1 MEKVV
6 VIGSGPAGLTASIY
20 LSRALLK
27 PLCIEGFMAG
37 GVAGGQ
43 LMTTTEVE
51 NFPGFPEGVSGPE
64 LISRMRKQA
73 ERFGTRF
80 LTEDV
85 NKVDF
90 KRKPFKIFTSSQ
102 EIESEVIIIATG
114 ATAKRLEL
122 PSEGKL
128 WNKGISAC
136 AVCDGG
142 LPIFRNKVLA
152 VVGGG
157 DTAMEEALYLTNFA
171 KEVIIIHR
179 RNEFRASK
187 AMQNKVLN
195 NPKIKI
201 LWNRIVEDALGDD
214 FITGLRLRNVING
227 STEEIEIQGLFYAI
241 GHVPNTKF
249 LEGQVELDEDGY
261 IKTIPGTTRTSV
273 EGVFACGDVQ
283 DKVYRQ
289 AITAAGS
296 GCMAALEAE
305 RYLKQKEI

>member
-114 ATAKRLEL
+114 ATAKRLGL